1 MGDPH
6 LHDNDPEPA
15 NGTRVSWLVL
25 AAVIGGIAL
34 FVWLFLA
41 FLDWNKLQT
50 CLSEG
55 RRNCAERIYT
65 H

>member
-1 MGDPH
+1 M
-6 LHDNDPEPA
+6 N
-15 NGTRVSWLVL
+15 WLVL
-25 AAVIGGIAL
+25 AGVIGGVAL

-55 RRNCAERIYT
+55 RHDCAPQAQGR
-65 H
+65 

>member
-1 MGDPH
+1 MKPDESERP
-6 LHDNDPEPA
+6 LN
-15 NGTRVSWLVL
+15 WLVL
-25 AAVIGGIAL
+25 VAVIGGVAL

-55 RRNCAERIYT
+55 RHDCAPQAQGR
-65 H
+65 